1 METDTFNQYFF
12 YIFLF
17 VFTMIFAF
25 SAKQL
30 QEMAREFEEAQ
41 ASGTF
46 EAPWWMSNEAAFPNS
61 ETEKEDSNEKNSSE
75 KDAEDAKPSA
85 KPSPEEAAKSR
96 GCPRRRG
103 NCRAYGRRGNCR
115 AYGRCDPSA
124 MFQHC
129 LRMQQ
134 EAARR
139 QGETK
144 KTTIVEQKSPIH
156 MHEETDDAARMSL
169 DLTGFSASNISI
181 HVENYIVSIVA
192 NRTNKLG
199 DVFVVDRRFRL
210 DKKTANPDQITS
222 IFEDGILELTVPKKS
237 AIGPRKIPIA
247 VARPVATN
255 EESIEKDD
263 ETSKTSNYSASA
275 PSSAADEDVKFA
287 ESTVEDTSPPKKE
300 EEPEEQQVQE
310 EAQEEISVETVD
322 EQNETTEDDN
332 NTNSTETVAT
342 KSESEDETWEEVSG
356 N

>member
-1 METDTFNQYFF
+1 M
-12 YIFLF
+12 
-17 VFTMIFAF
+17 
-25 SAKQL
+25 
-30 QEMAREFEEAQ
+30 
-41 ASGTF
+41 G
-46 EAPWWMSNEAAFPNS
+46 
-61 ETEKEDSNEKNSSE
+61 
-75 KDAEDAKPSA
+75 SA
-85 KPSPEEAAKSR
+85 KPSPEEAVKSR

-210 DKKTANPDQITS
+210 AKKTAN
-222 IFEDGILELTVPKKS
+222 
-237 AIGPRKIPIA
+237 GPRKIPIP

-263 ETSKTSNYSASA
+263 ETSKTSNFSASA
-275 PSSAADEDVKFA
+275 PFRCRRGR
-287 ESTVEDTSPPKKE
+287 
-300 EEPEEQQVQE
+300 QVCR
-310 EAQEEISVETVD
+310 ID
-322 EQNETTEDDN
+322 
-332 NTNSTETVAT
+332 
-342 KSESEDETWEEVSG
+342 G
-356 N
+356 